1 MLFYISRRYYLN
13 YENTEDFCIG
23 LLILFFPFRNEMSE
37 IHTNYVKELMLE
49 NWQVIQEKIK
59 QIEAFKVM
67 TDLIKDIQKMMEKEE
82 EKH

>member
-1 MLFYISRRYYLN
+1 
-13 YENTEDFCIG
+13 
-23 LLILFFPFRNEMSE
+23 MSE